1 MFDAD
6 LITKD
11 NWDPMLRVRK
21 KPIVVHATQLNFS
34 EGFKVSTMEGELR
47 GKPGD
52 YLLIGIKGEKYPVD
66 REIFEAT
73 YDVLEEENG

>member
-6 LITKD
+6 LITRD
-11 NWDPMLRVRK
+11 NWDPMLRVRR
-21 KPIVVHATQLNFS
+21 KPVVEHDTQLNFP

-47 GKPGD
+47 SKPGD
-52 YLLIGIKGEKYPVD
+52 YLVIGVKGEKYPVD
-66 REIFEAT
+66 CEIFEAT